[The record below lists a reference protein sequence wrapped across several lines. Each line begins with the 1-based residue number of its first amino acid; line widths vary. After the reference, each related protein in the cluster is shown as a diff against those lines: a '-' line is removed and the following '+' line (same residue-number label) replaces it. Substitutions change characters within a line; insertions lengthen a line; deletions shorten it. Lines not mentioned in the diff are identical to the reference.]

1 MENSYRKRS
10 RGSYTVLT
18 ICLVSLAFVAIS
30 GVYYY
35 SRAKRAENALHNT
48 YMRALH
54 DMGDYVN
61 DIDVSLKK
69 ALLAGDATQMSA
81 LSTQLYM
88 QSEAAKACLGQMP
101 IENVSF
107 DKTQKF
113 LSQVGDYS
121 SYLSKKSISDN
132 KITDEE
138 YNNLSTLSS
147 YASSVNEEFTK
158 LENSVY
164 NGTIKVEMLKN
175 SSPFTVYAESTD
187 FADGLSKIDSL
198 PQDYPSLIYDGPFSD
213 HLQTTEPEL
222 LKGKDAVTKLS
233 AEKSARNF
241 LGDERGKTLKY
252 DGTGDGIIE
261 TYMFSGNSGGRSV
274 SMEVTKRG
282 GFVLWML
289 DSREVET
296 ERLTV
301 NQAMAAGENF
311 LIQKGYHSMKSSYYE
326 VSDNIATV
334 NYAYF
339 ENGTVMYPDLIKV
352 KIAMDNGEILGFE
365 SQGYIMCHKEREIP
379 QNVIGEEKARE
390 IAGTH
395 LSIDNVSM
403 AYIPLESGREVYCY
417 ELKGTLGKNNFLIYI
432 NAQTGQEEKIL
443 MLIETESGILTI

>member
-1 MENSYRKRS
+1 MEYSQKKRS
-10 RGSYTVLT
+10 RGIYTVLT
-18 ICLVSLAFVAIS
+18 ISLVSLAVVALA

-35 SRAKRAENALHNT
+35 KQAKDAKEELHNT

-69 ALLAGDATQMSA
+69 TLLAGDKAQLSA

-88 QSEAAKACLGQMP
+88 QSEAAKACLSQMP

-113 LSQVGDYS
+113 LAQVGDYS
-121 SYLSKKSISDN
+121 SYLSKKSISEN

-147 YASSVNEEFTK
+147 YAAAVNEEFTK

-164 NGTIKVEMLKN
+164 DGTIKVEMLN
-175 SSPFTVYAESTD
+175 SASPFIAYAESTS

-198 PQDYPSLIYDGPFSD
+198 PQEYPSLIYDGPFSD
-213 HLQTTEPEL
+213 HLETTEPEL
-222 LKGKDAVTKLS
+222 LKGKEAVSKHS
-233 AEKSARNF
+233 AEKSAKNF
-241 LGDERGKTLKY
+241 LGDERGTVIKY
-252 DGTGDGIIE
+252 DGEGNGLIE
-261 TYMFSGNSGGRSV
+261 TYMFSGNKGNRSI
-274 SMEVTKRG
+274 SMEVTKKG
-282 GFVLWML
+282 GLVLWML
-289 DSREVET
+289 DSREVAS

-326 VSDNIATV
+326 VADNIATV
-334 NYAYF
+334 NYAYY
-339 ENGTVMYPDLIKV
+339 ENNTVMYPDLVKV

-365 SQGYIMCHKEREIP
+365 SQGYIMCHRERAIP
-379 QNVIGEEKARE
+379 QNVIGEERARE
-390 IAGTH
+390 IAGLH
-395 LSIDNVSM
+395 LSIDTVSM
-403 AYIPLESGREVYCY
+403 AYIPLDSGREVYCY
-417 ELKGTLGKNNFLIYI
+417 ELKGTLGKNNFLIYV
-432 NAQTGQEEKIL
+432 NAETGQEEKIL

>member
-1 MENSYRKRS
+1 MENSKNRS
-10 RGSYTVLT
+10 RGKYTVLT
-18 ICLVSLAFVAIS
+18 ICLVSLLLVAL
-30 GVYYY
+30 GGAYYY
-35 SRAKRAENALHNT
+35 SRARKAENALHNT

-54 DMGDYVN
+54 DMGDFVN

-88 QSEAAKACLGQMP
+88 QSEAAKACLAQMP
-101 IENVSF
+101 IENASF

-121 SYLSKKSISDN
+121 SYLSKKSISED
-132 KITDEE
+132 KISDEE

-147 YASSVNEEFTK
+147 YAASVNEEFTR

-164 NGTIKVEMLKN
+164 DGTIKVEMLKN
-175 SSPFTVYAESTD
+175 SSPFTVYAESSD

-198 PQDYPSLIYDGPFSD
+198 PQEYPSLIYDGPFSD
-213 HLQTTEPEL
+213 HLETTEPKL
-222 LKGKDAVTKLS
+222 LKDKDPVSKAS
-233 AEKSARNF
+233 AEKTAKNF
-241 LGDERGKTLKY
+241 LGDERGKNLKY
-252 DGTGDGIIE
+252 DGPGEGIIE
-261 TYMFSGNSGGRSV
+261 TYMFSANSGNSSV
-274 SMEVTKRG
+274 SMEVSKKG
-282 GFVLWML
+282 GVVLWML
-289 DSREVET
+289 DSRDVKT

-311 LIQKGYHSMKSSYYE
+311 LMQRGFHSMKSSYYE

-352 KIAMDNGEILGFE
+352 KIAMDNGEVLGFE
-365 SQGYIMCHKEREIP
+365 AQGYVMCHREREIP
-379 QNVIGEEKARE
+379 ENVIGEEKAQE

-403 AYIPLESGREVYCY
+403 AYIPLESKREVYCY
-417 ELKGTLGKNNFLIYI
+417 ELKGTLGKNNFLIYV
-432 NAQTGQEEKIL
+432 NAETGEEEKIL

>member
-1 MENSYRKRS
+1 MENSKNRS
-10 RGSYTVLT
+10 RGKYTVLT
-18 ICLVSLAFVAIS
+18 ICLVSLLLVAL
-30 GVYYY
+30 GGAYYY
-35 SRAKRAENALHNT
+35 SRARKAENALHNT

-54 DMGDYVN
+54 DMGDFVN

-88 QSEAAKACLGQMP
+88 QSEAAKACLAQMP

-121 SYLSKKSISDN
+121 SYLSKKSISED
-132 KITDEE
+132 KISDEE

-147 YASSVNEEFTK
+147 YAASVNEEFTK

-164 NGTIKVEMLKN
+164 DETIKVEMLKN
-175 SSPFTVYAESTD
+175 SSPFTVYAESSD

-198 PQDYPSLIYDGPFSD
+198 PQEYPSLIYDGPFSD
-213 HLQTTEPEL
+213 HLETTEPKL
-222 LKGKDAVTKLS
+222 LKDKDPVSKAS
-233 AEKSARNF
+233 AEKTAKNF
-241 LGDERGKTLKY
+241 LGDERGKNLKY
-252 DGTGDGIIE
+252 DGPGEGIIE
-261 TYMFSGNSGGRSV
+261 TYMFSANSGNSSV
-274 SMEVTKRG
+274 SMEVSKKG
-282 GFVLWML
+282 GVVLWML
-289 DSREVET
+289 DSRDVKT

-311 LIQKGYHSMKSSYYE
+311 LMQRGFHSMKSSYYE

-334 NYAYF
+334 NYAFY

-352 KIAMDNGEILGFE
+352 KIAMDNGEVLGFE
-365 SQGYIMCHKEREIP
+365 AQGYVMCHREREIP
-379 QNVIGEEKARE
+379 ENVIGEEKARE

-403 AYIPLESGREVYCY
+403 AYIPLESKREVYCY
-417 ELKGTLGKNNFLIYI
+417 ELKGTLGKNNFLIYV
-432 NAQTGQEEKIL
+432 NAETGEEEKIL